1 MTNEVIEVKLS
12 TLKHREYLKEAD
24 VERLL
29 DKREEREKTRH
40 MYFIRMALERVG
52 LL

>member
-12 TLKHREYLKEAD
+12 NWKHREYLKEAD

-29 DKREEREKTRH
+29 DKRERREKTRH
-40 MYFIRMALERVG
+40 MYYIRLALERVG